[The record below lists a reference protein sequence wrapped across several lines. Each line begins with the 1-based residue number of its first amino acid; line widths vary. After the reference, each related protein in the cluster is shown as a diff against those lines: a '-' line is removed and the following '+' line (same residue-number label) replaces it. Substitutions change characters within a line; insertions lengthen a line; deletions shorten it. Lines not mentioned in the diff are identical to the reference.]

1 MFRCHRII
9 GPEHDTD
16 PTLEKHMSEK
26 DQQTLVVRYLSG
38 ECSETE
44 AQRLHG
50 LMQNDRELRELV
62 LAMQKVW
69 GVTPSPRDQ
78 VDLDGAWQQL
88 RLRIRSAEAKKKQAD
103 LRPARQPWFLLWP
116 GLVRRS
122 LQFALVLL
130 FIGGVFLIYDNTRE
144 KSVVRQDIFRTVL
157 VENGQRLDINL
168 PDGSHIKL
176 DAGSELRF
184 PAEFADTREVYL
196 TGEAYFEVAHDAER
210 PFKVHANH
218 AMIRV
223 LGTKFNIRAWQ
234 ENPVVAV
241 TVSEGSVSLN
251 NRDQAYQ
258 KGVIIPKGYYS
269 SLAEEGTPATPTPV
283 EVATN
288 LGWMHN
294 EIHFKDA
301 SVKEV
306 LAQLKRWY
314 DFTFDID
321 DPAILEQRITVHI
334 RMTNI
339 EDVLELISILTDCK
353 ISKDGKAIKMTA
365 KH

>member
-1 MFRCHRII
+1 MLRCYRII
-9 GPEHDTD
+9 GPEHGTD

-26 DQQTLVVRYLSG
+26 DQQTLIVRYLSG
-38 ECSETE
+38 ECSEAE

-69 GVTPSPRDQ
+69 SVTPSPRDQ
-78 VDLDGAWQQL
+78 VDLDGAWQQM
-88 RLRIRSAEAKKKQAD
+88 RSRIRSAEATKRQAN

-130 FIGGVFLIYDNTRE
+130 FIGGALLIYDNTRE
-144 KSVVRQDIFRTVL
+144 KSLVRQDTFRTVR

-184 PAEFADTREVYL
+184 PIEFADSREVYL
-196 TGEAYFEVAHDAER
+196 TGEAYFEVTHDAAR

-241 TVSEGSVSLN
+241 TVSEGSVALN
-251 NRDQAYQ
+251 NSYRQNENS
-258 KGVIIPKGYYS
+258 VIIRKGYYS
-269 SLAEEGTPATPTPV
+269 SLAESGVPSTPAPV
-283 EVATN
+283 DVAAS

>member
-1 MFRCHRII
+1 
-9 GPEHDTD
+9 
-16 PTLEKHMSEK
+16 MSEK
-26 DQQTLVVRYLSG
+26 EQHTLIVRYLSG
-38 ECSETE
+38 ECSEAE
-44 AQRLHG
+44 AQRLQG
-50 LMQNDRELRELV
+50 LMQQDRQLRELV
-62 LAMQKVW
+62 LVMQKVW
-69 GVTPSPRDQ
+69 NVTPLPRDQ
-78 VDLDGAWQQL
+78 VDLDGAWQQM
-88 RLRIRSAEAKKKQAD
+88 RSRIRSAESKATQGS
-103 LRPARQPWFLLWP
+103 RPPARQPWFMLWP

-122 LQFALVLL
+122 LQFALLML
-130 FIGGVFLIYDNTRE
+130 FISGAFLIYDNTRE
-144 KSVVRQDIFRTVL
+144 KSVVRQDSFRTVR
-157 VENGQRLDINL
+157 VDNGRRLDVNL

-184 PAEFADTREVYL
+184 PAEFTDGREVFL
-196 TGEAYFEVAHDAER
+196 KGEAYFEVTHDAER
-210 PFKVHANH
+210 PFRVHAHH

-241 TVSEGSVSLN
+241 TVSEGSVALN
-251 NRDQAYQ
+251 NSYRQDENS
-258 KGVIIPKGYYS
+258 VIIRKGYYS
-269 SLAEEGTPATPTPV
+269 SLSEAGIPSTPAPV
-283 EVATN
+283 DVAAN

-306 LAQLKRWY
+306 MAQLKRWY
-314 DFTFDID
+314 DFTFDIE
-321 DPAILEQRITVHI
+321 DPAILEHRITVHI

-353 ISKDGKAIKMTA
+353 ISKDGKAIKLTA

>member
-1 MFRCHRII
+1 MALI
-9 GPEHDTD
+9 PLSENY
-16 PTLEKHMSEK
+16 MSEK
-26 DQQTLVVRYLSG
+26 DQQILIVRYLSG
-38 ECSETE
+38 ECSEAE
-44 AQRLHG
+44 AQRLQS
-50 LMQNDRELRELV
+50 LMQQDHQLRELV

-69 GVTPSPRDQ
+69 TVTPSPRDQ
-78 VDLDGAWQQL
+78 VDLDGAWQQM
-88 RLRIRSAEAKKKQAD
+88 RLRIRSAEVKSKQAN
-103 LRPARQPWFLLWP
+103 LRPARQPWFMLRP

-122 LQFALVLL
+122 LQFALVVL
-130 FIGGVFLIYDNTRE
+130 FISGAFLIYDNSQE
-144 KSVVRQDIFRTVL
+144 KSVVTHDPFRTVR

-184 PAEFADTREVYL
+184 PAEFTDSREVFL
-196 TGEAYFEVAHDAER
+196 TGEAYFEVTHDAQR
-210 PFKVHANH
+210 PFQVHANH

-241 TVSEGSVSLN
+241 TVSEGSVALN
-251 NRDQAYQ
+251 NSYRQDENS
-258 KGVIIPKGYYS
+258 VIIRKGYYS
-269 SLAEEGTPATPTPV
+269 SLPEAGIPSTPAPV
-283 EVATN
+283 EVAAN

-314 DFTFDID
+314 DFTFDIE
-321 DPAILEQRITVHI
+321 DPAILEHRITVHI

-353 ISKDGKAIKMTA
+353 ISKDGKAIKITA

>member
-1 MFRCHRII
+1 MRS
-9 GPEHDTD
+9 T
-16 PTLEKHMSEK
+16 TLNLAATPLSEKHMSEK
-26 DQQTLVVRYLSG
+26 DQRTLIVRYLSG
-38 ECSETE
+38 ECSEAE
-44 AQRLHG
+44 AQRLHS
-50 LMQNDRELRELV
+50 LMQEDRQLRELV

-69 GVTPSPRDQ
+69 NVTPLPHDQ

-88 RLRIRSAEAKKKQAD
+88 YSRMRSAEAKKKQAAV
-103 LRPARQPWFLLWP
+103 RPAKHSWFMPWP
-116 GLVRRS
+116 ALVRRS

-130 FIGGVFLIYDNTRE
+130 FINGAFFIYDSTRE
-144 KSVVRQDIFRTVL
+144 KSVVQQASFRTVR

-184 PAEFADTREVYL
+184 PAEFTDAREVFL
-196 TGEAYFEVAHDAER
+196 TGEAYFEVTHDAER

-241 TVSEGSVSLN
+241 TVSEGSVALN
-251 NRDQAYQ
+251 NSYRQNENS
-258 KGVIIPKGYYS
+258 VIIRKGYYS
-269 SLAEEGTPATPTPV
+269 SLAEAGLPSTPAPV
-283 EVATN
+283 DVAAN

-301 SVKEV
+301 SVNEV

-314 DFTFDID
+314 DFTFDIE
-321 DPAILEQRITVHI
+321 DPAILEHRITVHI